1 MASVP
6 LIGELVDASAPQTMY
21 IAPNGYLVLQISG
34 GSVALASYDVTVVSG
49 PNIDVILTDEAGYVD
64 YMNGGLLPASYS
76 LQGTFLDTRH
86 AAYYGNIADGVN
98 YLIVDNTFQGSAQ
111 PNGQTVRVAYYAM
124 AIIPGAQTSSS
135 ASVSIDGI
143 LLAAGLIFLFAM
155 AVIAALLTIT
165 KSLKMKQSRWPF
177 YDRHESDPLHQ
188 ESPSQFLSKNQKP
201 HRIYLQ
207 SKTVVQPILVHA
219 IGRCPSC
226 NGIIAK
232 EWEQCSKCGWAVD
245 RSKLRPFK

>member
-1 MASVP
+1 
-6 LIGELVDASAPQTMY
+6 
-21 IAPNGYLVLQISG
+21 
-34 GSVALASYDVTVVSG
+34 
-49 PNIDVILTDEAGYVD
+49 
-64 YMNGGLLPASYS
+64 MNGGLLPASYS

-188 ESPSQFLSKNQKP
+188 ECRVNSFQKIRSPIASTFNP
-201 HRIYLQ
+201 R
-207 SKTVVQPILVHA
+207 
-219 IGRCPSC
+219 RCSTYSGPCNRAMPSC

-232 EWEQCSKCGWAVD
+232 EWEQCSKCVG
-245 RSKLRPFK
+245 RSTVPSCVLLNRELSSLSSSMAGIAG